1 MNFTKWFR
9 TALLKENSGFE
20 AFFFISKNFMVV
32 KNIIII
38 FSLVASVESLS
49 EEENR
54 TMAECAKFCRSHAFV
69 DLVLPCHSAFV
80 VPEIFLVGTSWVEN
94 IFSWVFRG
102 PKIFSRGWVFTLW
115 PQNFF
120 SWVFCGFKTLWL
132 SIDFSKKQKET
143 DDWGILTESFN

>member
-102 PKIFSRGWVFTLW
+102 PKIFLVGGCLLCGPKIFSRGYFVGSGLYHFR
-115 PQNFF
+115 
-120 SWVFCGFKTLWL
+120 
-132 SIDFSKKQKET
+132 
-143 DDWGILTESFN
+143 